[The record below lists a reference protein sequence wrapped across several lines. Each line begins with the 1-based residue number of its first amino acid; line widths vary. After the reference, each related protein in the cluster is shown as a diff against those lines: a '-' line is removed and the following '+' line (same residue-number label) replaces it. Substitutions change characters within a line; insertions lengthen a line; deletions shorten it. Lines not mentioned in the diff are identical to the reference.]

1 MNQVRLLDNKLLLE
15 TIKPMD
21 RYFFSMT
28 LEYLQHDL
36 VKPDSIEA
44 RDYQI
49 SLASEAKTQNSLVV
63 LPTGLGKTTVALQV
77 ILDILSQKKGGI
89 LFLAPTRVLV
99 NQHFEFLKEHVLLDD
114 IGIVTGEDL
123 ISKRKK
129 LWINSIVCATPEI
142 TRNDL
147 QRGLVSQEQFSLVI
161 FDEAHRAIGDYA
173 YTSIATSFSNNVR
186 FLAMTATLPS
196 DKQKADEI
204 IKSLR
209 IKHILQKTDESPDVK
224 PYIQETKTEWINV
237 NLPFDMKA
245 IQTCLKTALDER
257 YSQLRKNGIQLSL
270 ENKSLSALL
279 RVRQYV
285 LTQNRRSAKPLFTA
299 IRITYALN
307 ILEAHGITSFLKF
320 CERAQ
325 KKKGV
330 GVKELFEVDLN
341 FMRAVQLS
349 KIAQSKG
356 IEHSKI
362 PKLLEIVAPVKDK
375 VLIFTSYRDS
385 VNVIN
390 ERLNGIGIKSEILIG
405 KAGETGLKQKKQIE
419 TVQRFRD
426 GQTKVL
432 VATRVGE
439 EGLDISEVNLV
450 VFYDNVPSSIRFV
463 QRRGRT
469 GRKTAGRLVVLIAK
483 DTIDEVYY
491 WIGKRKMQSAKS
503 MGEKLSR
510 KLESQEISTESLDSF
525 L

>member
-1 MNQVRLLDNKLLLE
+1 MV
-15 TIKPMD
+15 
-21 RYFFSMT
+21 S
-28 LEYLQHDL
+28 EYLEHDL
-36 VKPDSIEA
+36 VKPNSIEM
-44 RDYQI
+44 RDYQT
-49 SLASEAKTQNSLVV
+49 SLASQAKIQNSLVV
-63 LPTGLGKTTVALQV
+63 LPTGLGKTTIALQV
-77 ILDILSQKKGGI
+77 ILDILSQKKGGV

-123 ISKRKK
+123 IPKRKK
-129 LWINSIVCATPEI
+129 SWVNSIVCATPEI

-147 QRGLVSQEQFSLVI
+147 QRGIVPHEQFSLVV
-161 FDEAHRAIGDYA
+161 FDEAHRAVGDYA
-173 YTSIATSFSNNVR
+173 YTSIAANFSSNVL

-204 IKSLR
+204 VKSLR
-209 IKHILQKTDESPDVK
+209 INSVLQKTDESPDVK

-237 NLPFDMKA
+237 ELPLDMKA
-245 IQTCLKTALDER
+245 VQTCLKLALDER
-257 YSQLRKNGIQLSL
+257 YTQLRKNGIQLST

-279 RVRQYV
+279 RARQYV

-299 IRITYALN
+299 IRITYSLN

-330 GVKELFEVDLN
+330 GVKELFEVDPN
-341 FMRAVQLS
+341 FTRAIQLS
-349 KIAQSKG
+349 KIAQKKG
-356 IEHSKI
+356 IEHPKI
-362 PKLLEIVAPVKDK
+362 PKLLGIVSSVKDK

-390 ERLNGIGIKSEILIG
+390 ERLNSIGVKSEILIG
-405 KAGETGLKQKKQIE
+405 KSGETGLKQKKQIE

-426 GQTKVL
+426 GQIKVL

-450 VFYDNVPSSIRFV
+450 IFYDNVPSSIRFV

-469 GRKTAGRLVVLIAK
+469 GRKASGRLVVLIAK

-491 WIGKRKMQSAKS
+491 WIGRRKMESAKT
-503 MGEKLSR
+503 MGEKLSK
-510 KLESQEISTESLDSF
+510 KLETQEITSESLDNF

>member
-1 MNQVRLLDNKLLLE
+1 
-15 TIKPMD
+15 
-21 RYFFSMT
+21 MT
-28 LEYLQHDL
+28 SEYLEDNL
-36 VKPDSIEA
+36 VKPNSIEM
-44 RDYQI
+44 RDYQV
-49 SLASEAKTQNSLVV
+49 SLASQAKTQNSLVV
-63 LPTGLGKTTVALQV
+63 LPTGLGKTTIALQV
-77 ILDILSQKKGGI
+77 ILDILSQKKGGV

-123 ISKRKK
+123 IPKRKK
-129 LWINSIVCATPEI
+129 SWVNSIVCATPEI

-147 QRGLVSQEQFSLVI
+147 QRGIVPNEQFSLVI
-161 FDEAHRAIGDYA
+161 FDEAHRAVGDYA
-173 YTSIATSFSNNVR
+173 YSSIAANFSSNVL

-204 IKSLR
+204 VKSLR
-209 IKHILQKTDESPDVK
+209 INRVLQKTDESPDVK

-237 NLPFDMKA
+237 ELPLDMKA
-245 IQTCLKTALDER
+245 IQTCLKLALDER
-257 YSQLRKNGIQLSL
+257 YTQLRKNGIQISI

-320 CERAQ
+320 CERTQ
-325 KKKGV
+325 KKKGA
-330 GVKELFEVDLN
+330 GIKELFEVDPN
-341 FMRAVQLS
+341 FTRAIQLS

-362 PKLLEIVAPVKDK
+362 PKLLEVVSAVKDK

-390 ERLNGIGIKSEILIG
+390 EKLNEIGVRSEILIG
-405 KAGETGLKQKKQIE
+405 KSGETGLKQKKQVE

-426 GQTKVL
+426 GETKVL

-450 VFYDNVPSSIRFV
+450 VFYDNVPSSIRFI

-469 GRKTAGRLVVLIAK
+469 GRKTSGRLVVLIAK
-483 DTIDEVYY
+483 DTIDETYY
-491 WIGKRKMQSAKS
+491 WIGQRKIKSAKQ
-503 MGEKLSR
+503 MGNKLAKKIEDGELNPS
-510 KLESQEISTESLDSF
+510 ESLDSF